1 MAAGSPITKQ
11 ISRSSSEIGA
21 DSRRI
26 CVSELEHYSVVDRN
40 GEIREFSSLFQR
52 SKAIIIFV
60 RHFLCYTCKEYV
72 EDLGKIP
79 REALQEANVRL
90 IVIGHSS
97 FSHIKAFCT
106 LTGYAHEI
114 YVDPEKHLY
123 NKLGMRRGETYMETP
138 SISPHVKSGLLSGSL
153 KSVWRAM
160 TSSLFDFQGD
170 PQQQGGALIMGPGP
184 VVHFSHYDMNRFDHV
199 PIDWLLQLADLQ
211 SVDFTNSHRI
221 IHI

>member
-79 REALQEANVRL
+79 REALQ
-90 IVIGHSS
+90 
-97 FSHIKAFCT
+97 AFCT